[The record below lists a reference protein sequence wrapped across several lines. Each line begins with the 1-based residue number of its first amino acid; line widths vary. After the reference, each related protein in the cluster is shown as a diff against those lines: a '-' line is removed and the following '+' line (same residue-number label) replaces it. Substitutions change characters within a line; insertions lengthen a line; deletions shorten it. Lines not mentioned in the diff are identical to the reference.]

1 VGGVGILSIML
12 LSARERRPEIGL
24 RVAVGAR
31 RPDIAAQFLAEAVLL
46 AAGGGA
52 AGILAGLGVAELVS
66 SVTAWEARVSGKA
79 LLVAL
84 GSVAAIGLGSGVYP
98 AWRAASVDPIDALQ
112 T

>member
-1 VGGVGILSIML
+1 
-12 LSARERRPEIGL
+12 
-24 RVAVGAR
+24 
-31 RPDIAAQFLAEAVLL
+31 
-46 AAGGGA
+46 
-52 AGILAGLGVAELVS
+52 
-66 SVTAWEARVSGKA
+66 VSGKA